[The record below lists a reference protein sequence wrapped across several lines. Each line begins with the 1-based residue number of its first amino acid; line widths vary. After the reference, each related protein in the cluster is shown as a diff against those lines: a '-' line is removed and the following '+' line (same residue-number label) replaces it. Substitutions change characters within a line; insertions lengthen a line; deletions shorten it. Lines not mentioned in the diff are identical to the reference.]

1 MNILYT
7 IVYNIFI
14 IHIHGTTIVVPCAGG
29 APSCSVPSCQTT
41 LWSVQKHKIFSLPW
55 PWRVG
60 SRSLSPLY
68 GIHRFIHWEMS
79 PSGHLRIQRLP
90 GADPGWGPSAHSVVK
105 VQIMFL
111 GPDTD
116 KHPQGSAAG
125 AATIHHRDVQQI
137 SPRRSPSIFPEVCD
151 PFTNCKEGRTG
162 CWRRSKLSTDIQ
174 LDVHVEAYR
183 ENGVSAAHSLPRKA
197 QHASETSFRLPRSSF
212 DGNSRS
218 QGHLWYP
225 RCCWPGLRGLPRS
238 PRYVGRVRHGWS
250 WYLAG
255 AAGNIFWDGRHGSGM
270 AIRSFLTGRSQQVSF
285 NGGLSSIGLITTGVP
300 QGSVLGP
307 LLFLLYSADVP
318 LIANQHGLG
327 IHCYADD
334 GQIYVFDKAAEAV
347 EMINKVASCIEEID
361 RWMSSNRL
369 KLNSEKTQFIWLGSR
384 QQLSKVGVDH
394 IHLGNH
400 TVTSQ
405 STVCNL
411 GIHLDDQLTM
421 KVHVQRISRTSFYQ
435 LRQLRSVRRSLS
447 VNACTAL
454 VHAFVTSRLDYCN
467 SLLAGIGDG
476 LIDQLQTVM
485 RVAAHLVLRKRKFD
499 PISADIRDRLHWL
512 PIRLR
517 IDFKLGLLVYK
528 CLHGIAPAY
537 LTEMLVLK
545 ATVPALSRLRS
556 TARGD
561 LLVPRTKT
569 KTIEPRSFATSG
581 PALWNKL
588 PDDLRDPSLSLPVF
602 KQRLK
607 SYLFKQ
613 CWCALQPE
621 LTIAATCVSFN
632 AFAFFCE
639 KHRF

>member
-1 MNILYT
+1 MGLD
-7 IVYNIFI
+7 
-14 IHIHGTTIVVPCAGG
+14 
-29 APSCSVPSCQTT
+29 
-41 LWSVQKHKIFSLPW
+41 
-55 PWRVG
+55 RVATVTG
-60 SRSLSPLY
+60 
-68 GIHRFIHWEMS
+68 
-79 PSGHLRIQRLP
+79 
-90 GADPGWGPSAHSVVK
+90 GPSAQSLLDFFVQKIETIRQSTGGSPPFTRLPPATSEFNAFRELTLDEVHRLIASSKSKSCSLDPIPTNILKDLLPELLPYITVMCNKSLREGHLPSSQKFAILSPIVKKAGLDADVVQSYRPISNLTFMSKLIERMVYQQLIAYLEKHNMLPKHQSGFRAHHSTETAVLK
-105 VQIMFL
+105 VISDIL
-111 GPDTD
+111 GAAD
-116 KHPQGSAAG
+116 QGYVALLGLLDMSAAFD
-125 AATIHHRDVQQI
+125 TVDH
-137 SPRRSPSIFPEVCD
+137 
-151 PFTNCKEGRTG
+151 
-162 CWRRSKLSTDIQ
+162 DI
-174 LDVHVEAYR
+174 LLERLA
-183 ENGVSAAHSLPRKA
+183 
-197 QHASETSFRLPRSSF
+197 TSF
-212 DGNSRS
+212 
-218 QGHLWYP
+218 
-225 RCCWPGLRGLPRS
+225 
-238 PRYVGRVRHGWS
+238 
-250 WYLAG
+250 
-255 AAGNIFWDGRHGSGM
+255 GM
-270 AIRSFLTGRSQQVSF
+270 AGTALAWLRSFLTGRSQQVSF

-347 EMINKVASCIEEID
+347 GMINKVASCIEEID

-384 QQLSKVGVDH
+384 QQLSKVGIDH

-400 TVTSQ
+400 AVTSQ

-411 GIHLDDQLTM
+411 GVHLDGQLTM
-421 KVHVQRISRTSFYQ
+421 KVHVQRISQTSFYQ

-485 RVAAHLVLRKRKFD
+485 RVAARLVLRKRKFD

-512 PIRLR
+512 PIRSR

-545 ATVPALSRLRS
+545 STVPALSRLRS

-569 KTIEPRSFATSG
+569 KTIGPRSFATSG

-613 CWCALQPE
+613 C
-621 LTIAATCVSFN
+621 
-632 AFAFFCE
+632 
-639 KHRF
+639 

>member
-1 MNILYT
+1 MATKNQVNFWFRRYT
-7 IVYNIFI
+7 
-14 IHIHGTTIVVPCAGG
+14 HGSKSIGSQGERLLVGRISEHSGQPRK
-29 APSCSVPSCQTT
+29 
-41 LWSVQKHKIFSLPW
+41 LWRAFSSIMGLD
-55 PWRVG
+55 RVATVTG
-60 SRSLSPLY
+60 
-68 GIHRFIHWEMS
+68 
-79 PSGHLRIQRLP
+79 
-90 GADPGWGPSAHSVVK
+90 GPSAQSLLDFFVQKIETIRQSTGGSPPFTRLPPATSEFNAFRELTLDEVHRLIASSKSKSCSLDPIPTNILKDLLPELLPYITVMCNKSLREGHLPSSHKFAILSPIVKKAGLDADDVRSYRPISNLTFMSKLIERMVYRQLIAYLEKHNMLPKHQSGFRAHHSTETAVLK
-105 VQIMFL
+105 VISDIL
-111 GPDTD
+111 GAAD
-116 KHPQGSAAG
+116 QGYVALLGLLDMSAAFD
-125 AATIHHRDVQQI
+125 TVDH
-137 SPRRSPSIFPEVCD
+137 
-151 PFTNCKEGRTG
+151 
-162 CWRRSKLSTDIQ
+162 DI
-174 LDVHVEAYR
+174 LLERLA
-183 ENGVSAAHSLPRKA
+183 
-197 QHASETSFRLPRSSF
+197 TSF
-212 DGNSRS
+212 
-218 QGHLWYP
+218 
-225 RCCWPGLRGLPRS
+225 
-238 PRYVGRVRHGWS
+238 
-250 WYLAG
+250 
-255 AAGNIFWDGRHGSGM
+255 GM
-270 AIRSFLTGRSQQVSF
+270 AGTALAWLRSFLTGRSQQVSF

-347 EMINKVASCIEEID
+347 GMINKVASCIEEID

-384 QQLSKVGVDH
+384 QQLSKVGIDH
-394 IHLGNH
+394 VQLSNYA
-400 TVTSQ
+400 VTPQ

-411 GIHLDDQLTM
+411 GVHLDGQLTM
-421 KVHVQRISRTSFYQ
+421 KVHVQRISQTSFYQ
-435 LRQLRSVRRSLS
+435 LRQFRSVRRSLS
-447 VNACTAL
+447 VNACTAP

-485 RVAAHLVLRKRKFD
+485 RVAGPPECLVLRKRKFD

-512 PIRLR
+512 PIRSR

-545 ATVPALSRLRS
+545 STGPALSRLRS

-569 KTIEPRSFATSG
+569 KSIGPRSFATSG

-613 CWCALQPE
+613 C
-621 LTIAATCVSFN
+621 
-632 AFAFFCE
+632 
-639 KHRF
+639 